1 VTVDIVKTESC
12 NAPLDLAFGYVADH
26 RHVPEWMFGVQEFHA
41 VGAQESGVGAE
52 FEATIHLGARL
63 HSRIRAV
70 EWEENRAIGMDS
82 VTGIPVRSRWY
93 FSADGPER
101 TTVTARVSYEPP
113 FGPAGRMMSKV
124 MEPFVQRAV
133 ADSARRVIANVERLA
148 AERDGGAA

>member
-1 VTVDIVKTESC
+1 MVVDIVKTETC
-12 NAPLDLAFGYVADH
+12 NAPLDLVFDYVADH
-26 RHVPEWMFGVQEFHA
+26 RTVPDWMFGVQEFHV
-41 VGAQESGVGAE
+41 VGHQERGVGAE

-93 FSADGPER
+93 FAADGPRR
-101 TTVTARVSYEPP
+101 TTVTAQVSYEPP

-124 MEPFVQRAV
+124 MEPFVKRAV
-133 ADSARRVIANVERLA
+133 ADSASRVIANVERLA
-148 AERDGGAA
+148 AERGG